1 MRVGVCE
8 KRTAM
13 RRCCA
18 PLCYNLSKNK
28 NQNEPVA
35 FSAHM
40 VLEME
45 TPKRM
50 QQESLA
56 NEFQGYRPLL
66 FSIAYRMLGSA
77 SEAED
82 MLQECYLRSVQAS
95 SQEIRSLKSYLTTI
109 LTRLCLDYLKSARV
123 QREEYIGP
131 WLPEPVLTVNPEE
144 LALQTLEQRESLST
158 AFLLLAERLTPNER
172 AVFLLHE
179 AFAYRYEE
187 IAEIIGKSPVNCRQ
201 LFHQAKEHLTKNRTR
216 FSPSQ
221 EALQRLMEQFL
232 SASQQGDMQALVGVL
247 AQDMTWWPDGGGKVH
262 AAPYALPGRE
272 QVLRVWKGLL
282 RQAASYPNVHLAL
295 APVNG
300 SIGLLI
306 WSEKTLLGVF
316 TCEITEG
323 QISAL
328 YAVVNPDKL
337 VYIQKQVQSHDS
349 FSDAA
354 S

>member
-1 MRVGVCE
+1 MLFEDQCEVTVVGEAHVLSDLLV
-8 KRTAM
+8 RLHSIPS
-13 RRCCA
+13 A
-18 PLCYNLSKNK
+18 PLELTFEILNWLIRLHLALGDLSAVQHYLKM
-28 NQNEPVA
+28 
-35 FSAHM
+35 FSRDAGQASTA
-40 VLEME
+40 L
-45 TPKRM
+45 TFT
-50 QQESLA
+50 QE
-56 NEFQGYRPLL
+56 
-66 FSIAYRMLGSA
+66 
-77 SEAED
+77 
-82 MLQECYLRSVQAS
+82 MLQ
-95 SQEIRSLKSYLTTI
+95 IR
-109 LTRLCLDYLKSARV
+109 
-123 QREEYIGP
+123 
-131 WLPEPVLTVNPEE
+131 
-144 LALQTLEQRESLST
+144 
-158 AFLLLAERLTPNER
+158 LLLAEGETQVARSLLER
-172 AVFLLHE
+172 SLALASAKQQMRNVLEILLLMTL
-179 AFAYRYEE
+179 AYAANKQEQQVHRTLQQALSQAQGEGF
-187 IAEIIGKSPVNCRQ
+187 IRCRQ

-221 EALQRLMEQFL
+221 EALQRLMELFL

-337 VYIQKQVQSHDS
+337 VYIQKQVQSHDL
-349 FSDAA
+349 FSHEA